1 VIIKAFLFDLDGV
14 LTDTSEL
21 HFLGWKRLA
30 EEQGILF
37 TREDNEALRGVSRR
51 ESLNLLL
58 KGRQVS
64 EEQAHQM
71 MERKNGYYVDLVRQ
85 MTPADLLPGA
95 LEILAEIKELGLKQA
110 IVSSSKNAWL
120 VLDRLQIGQLFDA
133 VIDGNAQ
140 ARSKP
145 YPDLFLLASQAV
157 GVPPENCLVVE
168 DAQAGIEAAHAAGM
182 AALGLGPQE
191 RVGAAELVFPSLATN
206 TAREVIAYFEGL
218 HSLFLSHF
226 PLPQAGREQS
236 E

>member
-1 VIIKAFLFDLDGV
+1 VVINAFLFDLDGV

-30 EEQGILF
+30 EEEGISF

-64 EEQAHQM
+64 EEQAQEM

-95 LEILAEIKELGLKQA
+95 REILAEIKVLGLKQA

-133 VIDGNAQ
+133 VIDGNAP

-145 YPDLFLLASQAV
+145 HPDLFILAAQAV
-157 GVPPENCLVVE
+157 GVPMENCLVVE
-168 DAQAGIEAAHAAGM
+168 DAQAGVEAAHSAGM
-182 AALGLGPQE
+182 RALGLGPID
-191 RVGAAELVFPSLATN
+191 RVGIAELVFDSLQGH
-206 TAREVIAYFEGL
+206 TAGEIIAFFAN
-218 HSLFLSHF
+218 S
-226 PLPQAGREQS
+226 
-236 E
+236 